1 MYSRHYHWMCL
12 ACLLA
17 VPMLATA
24 QVPPEKAMSTFKV
37 ADGLELSLWA
47 SEPLFCNPTSI
58 DVDHRGRV
66 WVCESVNYRS
76 TLHRRPPHRKE
87 GDAIVILEDTRG
99 VGRADKRTVFYQ
111 SPEIHA
117 PLGIAVAKDPIG
129 PGYKVFVCQSPNIL
143 LFEDKDGDGKA
154 DGPPKKFLTGF
165 RGIDHDHGVHGIFIG
180 PDSKLYFTVGDAGVG
195 GLQSSD
201 GKGRK
206 WTSNSTDCRAGTV
219 WRCDMDGK
227 NLELIAHNF
236 RNDYEAC
243 VDSFGTVFLSDN
255 DDDGNQQ
262 TRLCYVMPGGNYG
275 YHPRG
280 PGQTHW
286 HEEQPG
292 VVPKILRTGF
302 GSPTGICVYEGSLLP
317 RKYRGQLIHA
327 DAGPREIRCFH
338 LKPKGAGYDVEKE
351 LLVTS
356 TDSWFRASDVCVAPD
371 GSILIAD
378 WYDPGVGGHGIGD
391 FTRGRIY
398 RLAPKGSKW
407 SVPKVDLKS
416 AGGILTALAS
426 PNRAVRYMAMAKME
440 GMRAEDALA
449 ILRPACNQKD
459 NSCLRARALW
469 QLSRKP
475 DRPETV
481 ISEVVPLLKD
491 GDQRCRILGARIF
504 AQHTRAGSMPL
515 GAEGMEVLL
524 QDPSAALRREALL
537 MLRDGEPAQ
546 ATRWI
551 MEGAKKYDGKDRFY
565 LCALGIAVGQD
576 PKRRAIILK
585 DFDKHVPEWNDKVAD
600 LVWELRPPSVI
611 PLLEKR
617 LVEGK
622 IPVAQ
627 RGRVIDILAAID
639 NKDAGKTLLK
649 IFLTEQ
655 PQEVREKI
663 LDNLKLYLPGKW
675 RDLRD
680 SAELRNGINRL
691 MSQRATRAS
700 AIALIGVAE
709 KTDAIPRL
717 ADLIAD
723 AGEGAEIR
731 AAAVRTLGLLHAAS
745 AVKHLEAT
753 LKVKDNLPVA
763 LRVEA
768 ARALGVHVAR
778 RKETAESRAALKAL
792 QDLVADKTAA
802 LAVRQASV
810 EALAGSERGG
820 FWLLGLQKKN
830 QLADDLIGDA
840 RRWLRNSPFNNV
852 KRAALIAFPAA
863 GKLNP
868 KKLPSIAALLRRQ
881 GDANRGKQLLTASLK
896 GDTQCLKCHTVRG
909 VGGQVGP
916 DLSMI
921 GKKASRENLL
931 ESILFPSKA
940 IADQYINWQIETKKG
955 QTLTGLIVEETP
967 AFVLLR
973 DGNGKDTKIDKKDIE
988 SRSKSPTSLMP
999 EDIIAFLT
1007 EDDLIDVTEYLLGL
1021 KTPALAVPS
1030 WHIAGP
1036 FDNGDND
1043 AGLDTVYQP
1052 EKGIDLSASY
1062 KGKAGKVVWRRV
1074 KPDGQGY
1081 VDLQAFFT
1089 GASDNIVSY
1098 LYQEIES
1105 PADQDAEV
1113 LIGTDDGC
1121 KLWINGKQVFAD
1133 RRHQAATPEANRVKV
1148 KLKKG
1153 TNKVLLK
1160 INNGAGPHGFY
1171 FTILAEQELKTARQ

>member
-1 MYSRHYHWMCL
+1 MYPRHCHWICSL
-12 ACLLA
+12 CLLA
-17 VPMLATA
+17 LPALACA
-24 QVPPEKAMSTFKV
+24 QVPPEKALSTFKV

-76 TLHRRPPHRKE
+76 TLHRRPPRRKE
-87 GDAIVILEDTRG
+87 GDAIVILEDTKG
-99 VGRADKRTVFYQ
+99 TGRADKRTVFYQ

-117 PLGIAVAKDPIG
+117 PLGIAVAKDPVG
-129 PGYKVFVCQSPNIL
+129 PGYKVYVCQSPSIL
-143 LFEDKDGDGKA
+143 LFEDRDGDGKA
-154 DGPPKKFLTGF
+154 DGPPKKLLTGF

-206 WTSNSTDCRAGTV
+206 WTSNGTDCRAGTV
-219 WRCDMDGK
+219 WRCDLDGK
-227 NLELIAHNF
+227 NLELLAHNF
-236 RNDYEAC
+236 RNNYEAC
-243 VDSFGTVFLSDN
+243 VDSFGTIFLSDN
-255 DDDGNQQ
+255 DDDGNRQ
-262 TRLCYVMPGGNYG
+262 TRICYVMPGGNYG

-280 PGQTHW
+280 RGQSHW

-302 GSPTGICVYEGSLLP
+302 GSPTGICVYEGTLLP
-317 RKYRGQLIHA
+317 KKYRGQLIHA

-338 LKPKGAGYDVEKE
+338 LKPQGAGYDVEKE

-356 TDSWFRASDVCVAPD
+356 TDSWFRPSDVCVAPD

-407 SVPKVDLKS
+407 TVPKVDLKS
-416 AGGILTALAS
+416 KEGILQALAS
-426 PNRAVRYMAMAKME
+426 PNRAVRYMAMAYL
-440 GMRAEDALA
+440 AEKKPDLVRM
-449 ILRPACNQKD
+449 LLEPATDQQAD
-459 NSCLRARALW
+459 PVRRARALW
-469 QLSRKP
+469 QL
-475 DRPETV
+475 
-481 ISEVVPLLKD
+481 
-491 GDQRCRILGARIF
+491 
-504 AQHTRAGSMPL
+504 TRAHAKIQRLYGKQWAWLTDSDARFQVL
-515 GAEGMEVLL
+515 GVRLLNDFYRIGAAGATKTLLAAAL
-524 QDPSAALRREALL
+524 QDKASPAVLREALL
-537 MLRDGEPAQ
+537 VLRNGDPANVKD
-546 ATRWI
+546 AVYALMKR
-551 MEGAKKYDGKDRFY
+551 YDGKDRFY
-565 LCALGIAVGQD
+565 LCAIGIAVGQD
-576 PKRRAIILK
+576 PKRREIILK
-585 DFDKHVPEWNDKVAD
+585 DFDKHFPEWNDKVAD

-622 IPVAQ
+622 IPESQ

-639 NKDAGKTLLK
+639 DKDAGKTLLK

-663 LDNLKLYLPGKW
+663 LDNLRRNLSGKW
-675 RDLRD
+675 RDLRQ
-680 SAELRNGINRL
+680 SAELGSAIRSL
-691 MSQRATRAS
+691 MKTPATRPAG
-700 AIALIGVAE
+700 IALIGIAE
-709 KTDAIPRL
+709 KTDAVPRL
-717 ADLIAD
+717 VGLIAD
-723 AGEGAEIR
+723 PAQSAEVHL
-731 AAAVRTLGLLHAAS
+731 AAIRTLGLLPS
-745 AVKHLEAT
+745 ADAVRHLGDTLRAAT
-753 LKVKDNLPVA
+753 LSTA
-763 LRVEA
+763 LRIEA
-768 ARALGVHVAR
+768 ARSLGVQAAR
-778 RKETAESRAALKAL
+778 RNDTAFQAL
-792 QDLVADKTAA
+792 QKSVTDRKSP
-802 LAVRQASV
+802 LAVRLAAV
-810 EALAGSERGG
+810 EAMTAGQRGSQ
-820 FWLLGLQKKN
+820 WLLDLQKKN
-830 QLADDLIGDA
+830 QLGDDLLGNA
-840 RRWLRNSPFNNV
+840 RRLLRNSPFPNV
-852 KRAALIAFPAA
+852 RRQAMVAFPAA
-863 GKLNP
+863 GKINP
-868 KKLPSIAALLRRQ
+868 KKLPPLAALLRRK
-881 GDANRGKQLLTASLK
+881 GDANRGRQLLAASLK

-909 VGGQVGP
+909 IGGQVGP

-931 ESILFPSKA
+931 ESILSPSKA

-955 QTLTGLIVEETP
+955 QALTGLIVEETP
-967 AFVLLR
+967 AHVLLR

-988 SRSKSPTSLMP
+988 SRKKSPSSLMP
-999 EDIIAFLT
+999 EDIVAFLT
-1007 EDDLIDVTEYLLGL
+1007 EDDLIDVTEYLLSL

-1043 AGLDTVYQP
+1043 AGLDTAYGP
-1052 EKGIDLSASY
+1052 EKGLDLGDSY
-1062 KGKAGKVVWRRV
+1062 KTKSGTIKWQRV

-1081 VDLQAFFT
+1081 VDLQAFFA
-1089 GASDNIVSY
+1089 GKSDNIVSY
-1098 LYQEIES
+1098 LHQEIES

-1121 KLWINGKQVFAD
+1121 KLWVNGKLVFTD
-1133 RRHQAATPEANRVKV
+1133 RRHQAATPEGNRVKV

-1153 TNKVLLK
+1153 ANKVLLK

-1171 FTILAEQELKTARQ
+1171 FTVMAEQELKTRR